1 MVNQIPM
8 AFADRIIT
16 VRLEDILLLRK
27 LDFDPKEH
35 RMYQRIL
42 ASIRQVKL
50 IEPLAVYPVKGSD
63 GKYTLLDGHLRLHAL
78 KEIGEQ
84 DAKCLVA
91 TADEAYMYNHK
102 VSRVA
107 PIQEHF
113 MLMKALSN
121 GVSEEKIAQTLN
133 VDVAA
138 IRHKRDLLVSICDEA
153 VELLKERKAS
163 AGTLREVRKVKPLR
177 QIEMAELM
185 IASHNYSATY
195 AAILLAATA
204 PEQLL
209 EPDKP
214 KEIRGLRAEDM
225 DRMEKEMEKLG
236 EDFRMIEET
245 YGRNVLNLVL
255 AGAYL
260 RKLLDCAAVVRY
272 LSKRHAD
279 VLTEFNKIAASATL
293 EG

>member
-1 MVNQIPM
+1 MATQIPM
-8 AFADRIIT
+8 TFADRIIPL
-16 VRLEDILLLRK
+16 RLENILPIRK
-27 LDFDPKEH
+27 LSFDPKNH
-35 RMYQRIL
+35 QMYKRIL

-50 IEPLAVYPVKGSD
+50 IEPLAVYPIKGGG
-63 GKYTLLDGHLRLHAL
+63 GKYSLLDGHVRLHAL
-78 KEIGEQ
+78 QELGVEE
-84 DAKCLVA
+84 ANCLVA
-91 TADEAYMYNHK
+91 TADEAYTYNHK
-102 VSRVA
+102 VSRVP

-113 MLMKALSN
+113 MLMKALN
-121 GVSEEKIAQTLN
+121 HVSEERIALTLD

-138 IRHKRDLLVSICDEA
+138 IRRKRDLLVGICAEA

-163 AGTLREVRKVKPLR
+163 EATLREIRKVKPLR

-185 IASHNYSATY
+185 IAAHSYTASY
-195 AAILLAATA
+195 ASILVAAT
-204 PEQLL
+204 PQDQLI

-214 KEIRGLRAEDM
+214 KDVRGLRPEDM
-225 DRMEKEMEKLG
+225 LRMEKEMEKVS
-236 EDFRMIEET
+236 EDFRMIEDSH
-245 YGRNVLNLVL
+245 GRNVLNLVL

-279 VLTEFNKIAASATL
+279 VLAEFHKIAASATL

>member
-1 MVNQIPM
+1 MANQIPM
-8 AFADRIIT
+8 AFTDRIIT
-16 VRLEDILLLRK
+16 VRLEDILPLRK

-91 TADEAYMYNHK
+91 TADEAYTYNHK

-138 IRHKRDLLVSICDEA
+138 IRHKRDLLVGICDEA

-195 AAILLAATA
+195 AAILLAATP

-209 EPDKP
+209 EPEKP
-214 KEIRGLRAEDM
+214 KDIRGLRAEDM
-225 DRMEKEMEKLG
+225 DRMEKEMEKLS

-245 YGRNVLNLVL
+245 HGRHVLNLVL

>member
-1 MVNQIPM
+1 MANQIPV

-16 VRLEDILLLRK
+16 VRLENILPLRK

-50 IEPLAVYPVKGSD
+50 IEPLAVYPIKGND

-78 KEIGEQ
+78 KEIGAH

-91 TADEAYMYNHK
+91 TADEAYTYNHK

-113 MLMKALSN
+113 MLMKALSS
-121 GVSEEKIAQTLN
+121 GVSEERIAQTLN
-133 VDVAA
+133 VDIAA
-138 IRHKRDLLVSICDEA
+138 IRHKRDLLVGICDEA
-153 VELLKERKAS
+153 VELLKEKKAS
-163 AGTLREVRKVKPLR
+163 AGALREVRKAKPLR

-195 AAILLAATA
+195 AAILFAATP

-209 EPDKP
+209 EPEKP
-214 KEIRGLRAEDM
+214 KEIRGLRPEDM
-225 DRMEKEMEKLG
+225 DRMEKEMEKLS

-245 YGRNVLNLVL
+245 YGRHVLNLVL

-279 VLTEFNKIAASATL
+279 VLAEFNKIAASATL

>member
-1 MVNQIPM
+1 MNMTNNQIPI

-16 VRLEDILLLRK
+16 VRLENILPLRK

-42 ASIRQVKL
+42 ASIRQIKL

-78 KEIGEQ
+78 KEIGAQ
-84 DAKCLVA
+84 DAKCLIA
-91 TADEAYMYNHK
+91 TADEAFTYNHK

-121 GVSEEKIAQTLN
+121 GVSEDRIAQTLN
-133 VDVAA
+133 VDIAA
-138 IRHKRDLLVSICDEA
+138 IRQKRDLLVGICDEA
-153 VELLKERKAS
+153 VELLKDKKAS
-163 AGTLREVRKVKPLR
+163 AGALREIRKVKPLR

-195 AAILLAATA
+195 AAILLAATP

-209 EPDKP
+209 DSEKP
-214 KEIRGLRAEDM
+214 KEIRGLRPEDM
-225 DRMEKEMEKLG
+225 DRMEKEMEKIS

-245 YGRNVLNLVL
+245 HGRNVLNLVL
-255 AGAYL
+255 A
-260 RKLLDCAAVVRY
+260 
-272 LSKRHAD
+272 S
-279 VLTEFNKIAASATL
+279 SATFFL
-293 EG
+293 

>member
-1 MVNQIPM
+1 MAHQIPM
-8 AFADRIIT
+8 AFSDRIIS
-16 VRLEDILLLRK
+16 VRLENILPLRK

-50 IEPLAVYPVKGSD
+50 IEPLAVYPIKGSE
-63 GKYTLLDGHLRLHAL
+63 GQYTLLDGHLRLHAL
-78 KEIGEQ
+78 KELGSQ

-91 TADEAYMYNHK
+91 TADEAYTYNHK

-113 MLMKALSN
+113 MLMKALNS

-138 IRHKRDLLVSICDEA
+138 IRHKRDLLVGICKEA
-153 VELLKERKAS
+153 VDLLKDKKAS
-163 AGTLREVRKVKPLR
+163 GGALREVRKVKPLR

-195 AAILLAATA
+195 AAILLAAT
-204 PEQLL
+204 PPVQLL
-209 EPDKP
+209 EPEKP
-214 KEIRGLRAEDM
+214 KDIRGLRPEDM
-225 DRMEKEMEKLG
+225 DRMEKEMEKLS
-236 EDFRMIEET
+236 EDFRMIEHT
-245 YGRNVLNLVL
+245 HGRNVLNLVL
-255 AGAYL
+255 AGTYL
-260 RKLLDCAAVVRY
+260 RKMLDCAAVVRY
-272 LSKRHAD
+272 LSRRHAD
-279 VLTEFNKIAASATL
+279 VLTEFNKITASAAL
-293 EG
+293 DG

>member
-1 MVNQIPM
+1 MANQIPV

-16 VRLEDILLLRK
+16 VRLENILPLRK

-42 ASIRQVKL
+42 ASIRQVNL

-63 GKYTLLDGHLRLHAL
+63 CKYTLLDGHLRLHAL
-78 KEIGEQ
+78 KEIGAQ

-91 TADEAYMYNHK
+91 TADEAYTYNHK

-121 GVSEEKIAQTLN
+121 GVSEERIAQTLN
-133 VDVAA
+133 VDIAA
-138 IRHKRDLLVSICDEA
+138 IRHKRDLLVGICDEA
-153 VELLKERKAS
+153 VELLKEKKAS
-163 AGTLREVRKVKPLR
+163 AGALREVRKAKPLR

-195 AAILLAATA
+195 AAILFAATP

-209 EPDKP
+209 EPEKP
-214 KEIRGLRAEDM
+214 KEIRGLRPEDM
-225 DRMEKEMEKLG
+225 DRMEKEMEKLS

-245 YGRNVLNLVL
+245 HGRHVLNLVL

-279 VLTEFNKIAASATL
+279 VLAEFNKIAASATL